1 MTSKEDRDLLKSV
14 SLRIRYFASLLLV
27 LVPILALAVI
37 LVSTSRDRNI
47 QYQNNS
53 ALQNFTYAVENI
65 SSLLDRLNDLS
76 NTSFNIENEI
86 NTDAEGE
93 VTVRSPGRL
102 CAALGVLEERISPLN
117 ISALFYIQGD
127 QNIYS
132 SSGKMRYGEY
142 EHTYLQSYD
151 SSSSGLY
158 TNLQKTR
165 TASLLPLYSPQ
176 RDRLSGMAY
185 AAPFPS
191 STASKGVLMF
201 ILSNDILMAEFE
213 NFLGEP
219 TGGLYIY
226 NDRYK
231 LLFETELEGF
241 SSSQAMKLRGVG
253 VNQTTQNG
261 QKLVVVRASD
271 SAHGINCV
279 WVVPHDVFY
288 ASMLAS
294 QRLMI
299 LIIAILLFLA
309 VAMLIAIAF
318 YNYKPIQNLLAH
330 MVGGEHIERNVN
342 ELEVIRDVYDQTVDE
357 AETLA
362 ARLNEMSPLI
372 TQQLVRQLILG
383 RVDSMDS
390 FQNLVGLADMDF
402 SREWTVALYLSFSRQ
417 ESDALLEKASMII
430 SPYLLPGAFIA
441 QGELPLENALCVLIN
456 YDSQEGK
463 ALETAESHARQ
474 LYGNLTAEKAAPQV
488 IGVGR
493 AYQSPLKMNESFAE
507 SSTAAQS
514 APRGMSVWHYGQS
527 EKGSSMEETGR
538 TGLSPLAVSLLN
550 EGLQRGDSS
559 VVIRVL
565 NDMLDEI
572 FRITYSLVYLRFRC
586 TDLLSVML
594 RKAEELQLPV
604 SRSRFEHLAA
614 FTSPDEFRDAILA
627 LAEDL
632 CAAMQQ
638 RISDNDRQQKSCL
651 MTYIL
656 NHYKQPEL
664 SIQSV
669 ADETGIRKTQIS
681 TMIKEETGL
690 GFVQYVSFLRMN
702 EFKRLL
708 VQSDATI
715 RDLVLQIGYNDVP
728 NFLRKFKSM
737 EGMTPSQYRLM
748 HSRKV

>member
-1 MTSKEDRDLLKSV
+1 MLKSV

-27 LVPILALAVI
+27 LVPILALAMI
-37 LVSTSRDRNI
+37 LVTSSRDRNI
-47 QYQNNS
+47 QYLNNT
-53 ALQNFTYAVENI
+53 ALQSFTYALENI

-76 NTSFNIENEI
+76 NTSFNVENEI
-86 NTDAEGE
+86 RTDAEGNVAVQSTE
-93 VTVRSPGRL
+93 RL
-102 CAALGVLEERISPLN
+102 CAALGVLEERISPQN
-117 ISALFYIQGD
+117 ITALFYIRGEQD
-127 QNIYS
+127 IYS
-132 SSGKMRYGEY
+132 SNGKMRYGDY
-142 EHTYLQSYD
+142 EHAYLRNYD
-151 SSSSGLY
+151 SSASGLY
-158 TNLQKTR
+158 TNLQKIR
-165 TASLLPLYSPQ
+165 TASLLSLYSPR
-176 RDRLSGMAY
+176 RDCLNGMAY

-201 ILSNDILMAEFE
+201 ILSNDILTAEFE
-213 NFLGEP
+213 NFLGESP
-219 TGGLYIY
+219 GGLYLY
-226 NDRYK
+226 NDRYN
-231 LLFETELEGF
+231 LLYETGLEGF

-253 VNQTTQNG
+253 VNQITHNG
-261 QKLVVVRASD
+261 QKLMVVRVSD
-271 SAHGINCV
+271 SAHGMNCV
-279 WVVPHDVFY
+279 WVVPYNRFY
-288 ASMLAS
+288 ASMLS
-294 QRLMI
+294 TQRLMI
-299 LIIAILLFLA
+299 LIISILLFLA
-309 VAMLIAIAF
+309 VLMLVGIAF

-330 MVGGEHIERNVN
+330 MMGGGPVERNVN
-342 ELEVIRDVYDQTVDE
+342 ELELIRDVYDQTVDE

-402 SREWTVALYLSFSRQ
+402 SRKWTVALYLSFSRQ
-417 ESDALLEKASMII
+417 ESDTLLEKAAMFI

-441 QGELPLENALCVLIN
+441 QGELPLENALCILIN
-456 YDSQEGK
+456 YDAEEGS

-474 LYGNLTAEKAAPQV
+474 LYSSLMAEKAAPQV

-493 AYQSPLKMNESFAE
+493 SYQSPLKMNESFAE

-527 EKGSSMEETGR
+527 EQGSSMEETGR

-559 VVIRVL
+559 VVLRVL

-572 FRITYSLVYLRFRC
+572 FRVTYSLVYLRFRC

-604 SRSRFEHLAA
+604 SRPRFERLTA
-614 FTSPDEFRDAILA
+614 FTSPDEFRDAILT
-627 LAEDL
+627 LAEEL

-638 RISDNDRQQKSCL
+638 RISDNDRQQKNCL
-651 MTYIL
+651 MNYIL
-656 NHYKQPEL
+656 NHYKQPDL
-664 SIQSV
+664 SIQLV

-681 TMIKEETGL
+681 TLIKEETGL
-690 GFVQYVSFLRMN
+690 GFVQYVSFLRTN

-737 EGMTPSQYRLM
+737 EGMTPSQYRSM
-748 HSRKV
+748 HNRKV